1 LPKYVLPTLSSV
13 TGILKFCTPRLSND
27 FLSNKHYK
35 ERKMLKIFLRVFVLI
50 VLMVFPNILYAQ
62 VKANDPNTIEE
73 SNQHILELQRR
84 IDEMQRRYDTEIR
97 TLKEKI
103 DRRTDQSEKQ
113 ETKADIQSLR
123 DLARA
128 EAAKETAAETESE
141 EQTFTSGALGLQA
154 LNPEISVTGDL
165 LYSFSDDDASNES
178 SDFNFRNLGVHLESW
193 LDPYSRFKS
202 AVEFH
207 EGETELGEAYLTLYN
222 VRDDL
227 NVTLGKFR
235 QQFGVVNRW
244 HKHGLEQVDFPLA
257 LRKIFGEGG
266 LNQTGLSIDW
276 MMPPLGVSSQ
286 QLTFQVTD
294 GSNSRL
300 FDENTR
306 SRPSLLA
313 HYKNYRDLSKDTYLE
328 WGLSG
333 LLGWNNKWDMLAGD
347 EQSGDKTTT
356 VFGAD
361 LSVLW
366 EPTEKMRYRNVEWRS
381 EVYMLNKRLFAP
393 DGSGTDGIN
402 AWGLYSYLQ
411 SKVSRTVDIGVRYDY
426 YIPDT
431 KDYANLSGPLSMS
444 PLAVTSDGPHV
455 RQVGPY
461 ITWWQSPFV
470 KFRVEYDYC
479 DSKGIDNPEHVVWL
493 QCVFAA
499 GPHKHERY

>member
-1 LPKYVLPTLSSV
+1 
-13 TGILKFCTPRLSND
+13 
-27 FLSNKHYK
+27 
-35 ERKMLKIFLRVFVLI
+35 MLKKLLGVFVPLAL
-50 VLMVFPNILYAQ
+50 VVFPNILYAQ
-62 VKANDPNTIEE
+62 DQDKASDPNTIKK
-73 SNQHILELQRR
+73 SNQHILELEQR
-84 IDEMQRRYDTEIR
+84 IDEMQRTYDAEIR
-97 TLKEKI
+97 ILKEQI
-103 DRRTDQSEKQ
+103 DRRADESEGQ
-113 ETKADIQSLR
+113 ETKAEIQSLR
-123 DLARA
+123 DLAKA

-165 LYSFSDDDASNES
+165 LFSSGDDAASHQN

-207 EGETELGEAYLTLYN
+207 EGETELGEGYLTLYN
-222 VRDDL
+222 VHEDL

-257 LRKIFGEGG
+257 LRKIFGDGG
-266 LNQTGLSIDW
+266 LNQTGLSLDW
-276 MMPPLGVSSQ
+276 MMPPAGVSSQ

-306 SRPSLLA
+306 NRPSLLA

-333 LLGWNNKWDMLAGD
+333 LLGWNNKWDMPGGA
-347 EQSGDKTTT
+347 ERSGNKITT
-356 VFGAD
+356 VLGAD

-366 EPTEKMRYRNVEWRS
+366 EPTEKMRYRNIEWRS
-381 EVYMLNKRLFAP
+381 EVYLLNKKLLAP
-393 DGSGTDGIN
+393 DSSGTDDIN

-411 SKVSRTVDIGVRYDY
+411 SKVSRTVDIGIRYDY
-426 YIPDT
+426 YVPDT
-431 KDYANLSGPLSMS
+431 KDYANLSGPLSLS
-444 PLAVTSDGPHV
+444 PLAVTPDNPYI

-461 ITWWQSPFV
+461 ITWRQSPFV
-470 KFRVEYDYC
+470 KFRIEYDYS
-479 DSKGIDNPEHVVWL
+479 DSKGIENPEHVVWL

>member
-1 LPKYVLPTLSSV
+1 MMPKRLVELSVS
-13 TGILKFCTPRLSND
+13 IA
-27 FLSNKHYK
+27 
-35 ERKMLKIFLRVFVLI
+35 
-50 VLMVFPNILYAQ
+50 LMVFQNAVFAQ
-62 VKANDPNTIEE
+62 NKTEDVNSIEE
-73 SNQHILELQRR
+73 PNQQVLELQQR
-84 IDEMQRRYDTEIR
+84 IDEMQRRYDSEIR
-97 TLKEKI
+97 VLKEQI
-103 DRRTDQSEKQ
+103 ERDRAVSEESEK
-113 ETKADIQSLR
+113 EAEIQSLR
-123 DLARA
+123 NLAKA
-128 EAAKETAAETESE
+128 EAAKENIAEIESE

-165 LYSFSDDDASNES
+165 LFSYRDDDASDQD

-207 EGETELGEAYLTLYN
+207 EEETEFGEGYLTLYN
-222 VRDDL
+222 VGEDL

-244 HKHGLEQVDFPLA
+244 HKHGLEQVDFPVA

-266 LNQTGLSIDW
+266 LNQTGLSLDW
-276 MMPPLGVSSQ
+276 MMPPAGVSSQ

-294 GSNSRL
+294 GSNNRL
-300 FDENTR
+300 FDEN
-306 SRPSLLA
+306 SSNRPSLLA

-333 LLGWNNKWDMLAGD
+333 LLGWNNEWDMLDGT
-347 EQSGDKTTT
+347 EQGGSKITT
-356 VFGAD
+356 VLGTD

-381 EVYMLNKRLFAP
+381 EVYVLNKRLLAP
-393 DGSGTDGIN
+393 DGSGTDDIN

-411 SKVSRTVDIGVRYDY
+411 SKVSRTVDVGIRCDY
-426 YIPDT
+426 YVPDT
-431 KDYANLSGPLSMS
+431 KGYADLSNPLSLS
-444 PLAVTSDGPHV
+444 PLAVTSDNPYI

-470 KFRVEYDYC
+470 KFRIEYDYSE
-479 DSKGIDNPEHVVWL
+479 SKGIENPEHVVWL